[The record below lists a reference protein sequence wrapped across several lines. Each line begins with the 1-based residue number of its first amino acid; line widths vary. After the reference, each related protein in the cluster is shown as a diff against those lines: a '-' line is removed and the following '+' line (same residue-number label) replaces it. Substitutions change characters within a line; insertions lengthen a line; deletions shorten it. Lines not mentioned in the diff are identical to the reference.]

1 MRRIVAAA
9 GAALAA
15 LVLAVP
21 AFGGSQ
27 PAGTVVDVAVAASG
41 GGAFDGNETDYDV
54 LVQAVLAAGL
64 ADALGDPEAKWTV
77 FAPDDRAFKR
87 LAADLAGVQPASEQA
102 AFEAIAGVLASLDPN
117 GDPIPLLREVL
128 LYHVVGGKALKVTK
142 VLGSRELTMANEGTV
157 RVRGLKLVDREPDLR
172 NPKLKRAA
180 SDIAASNGIIH
191 TLDRVLIPADLP

>member
-15 LVLAVP
+15 LALAVP